1 MGRGAVVTLLSIQ
14 STGPQDWQD
23 EGPLAGMS
31 DCFGPFPKHIRGS
44 KEKTKRERER
54 EAKRKTNVSKKAKA
68 HFLKYTVTEKV
79 KGKVVPVAD
88 QPCWFDLSLGNVC
101 AKCKTGGAQCGS
113 PMGKWCQS
121 KKNLAKGLGCNGI
134 PNYKYT
140 LSTTGYPCYWNPKS
154 LDCAW
159 CAPNRIQCKDSQQA
173 QKCGSY
179 CDKATSMKCDGVL
192 TTCKNIDKCG
202 FGASC
207 DKKSSSCK
215 CEKGLNGNGFQCFN
229 ATSGEPVSNPNGN
242 VEISIDT
249 ASKFF
254 VYPDGSELFPPTV

>member
-1 MGRGAVVTLLSIQ
+1 MGEEQWSHSSQYSQQGLRIGRMKVLWLVCLTALVLFLNTSEAAKKKPKGKGKGKPKGKPTCPKDTL
-14 STGPQDWQD
+14 
-23 EGPLAGMS
+23 
-31 DCFGPFPKHIRGS
+31 
-44 KEKTKRERER
+44 
-54 EAKRKTNVSKKAKA
+54 SKKAKA

-101 AKCKTGGAQCGS
+101 AKCAPGG
-113 PMGKWCQS
+113 
-121 KKNLAKGLGCNGI
+121 
-134 PNYKYT
+134 
-140 LSTTGYPCYWNPKS
+140 
-154 LDCAW
+154 
-159 CAPNRIQCKDSQQA
+159 

-192 TTCKNIDKCG
+192 TPCKNIDKCG

-229 ATSGEPVSNPNGN
+229 ATSGEPVSNPNGH

>member
-1 MGRGAVVTLLSIQ
+1 MKVLWLVCLTALVLFLNTSEAAKKKPKGKGKGKPKGKPTCPKDTL
-14 STGPQDWQD
+14 
-23 EGPLAGMS
+23 
-31 DCFGPFPKHIRGS
+31 
-44 KEKTKRERER
+44 
-54 EAKRKTNVSKKAKA
+54 SKKAKA

-101 AKCKTGGAQCGS
+101 AKCAPGGAQCGS
-113 PMGKWCQS
+113 PMQKWCQS
-121 KKNLAKGLGCNGI
+121 KKNLAKGLGCQGI
-134 PNYKYT
+134 PSYKYT